1 MNKKE
6 LKATKNK
13 LSTSTTE
20 NEALKQQVAEL
31 ESKLTAANSQENQS
45 SDSNEKVKELEK
57 QLTEEKSKFT
67 DLEKEQEDLLV
78 CMGKESIL
86 LFVREYVL
94 KLSIDMIT

>member
-1 MNKKE
+1 MNKNE